1 MRLRLQLLV
10 RTGALAMAGIVVLS
24 FGLPPDAAHAKGA
37 IWLKTQRAATTPE
50 ILHPSMATY
59 RNHAYILSVHETTG
73 AATNVYL
80 TTNESG
86 KWKTSLV
93 STSGPGGA
101 YSQEFV
107 ALAIDASQNKLYA
120 AWIYRKDGQHEA
132 LGVWTRTGT
141 GAWSGPTD
149 VAQAGALVGEP
160 SIVAGGGHATVAF
173 LATPQ
178 VYAGSC
184 DDKYTHAEDLQ
195 VASTS
200 GGAWSTP
207 QNLTSCATGQEATSF
222 NDPKLAIDEAGKLYV
237 VSRAGDV
244 EGNLWYADTTGG
256 VWSQA
261 SALTSGLKIPETVLS
276 PQLRTVYGIAA
287 SRGVAYIVYSTGQKS
302 GVVRLL
308 VRAANG
314 AVSPPVQASVPD
326 NEGCP
331 QFGVSVAA
339 RAGRV
344 LVAYVRAYAGYC
356 TVISTS
362 NNYNRAYL
370 MAGTATR
377 LTSIATGLPK
387 DASCGD
393 TALSTDGDIFRL
405 TVNCGIGTGKLSGIL
420 FYKKEFLD
428 VVGPKASL
436 RVSRPISAGKVR
448 LQWSAYDPTPGSG
461 IGYYQLEVRGGTA
474 AWKMV
479 ARSTRARSI
488 TYLTQRGHK
497 YTFRLRARDRV
508 NNWGKWVSIG
518 VRGS

>member
-1 MRLRLQLLV
+1 MKQHGTLLARSRAIV
-10 RTGALAMAGIVVLS
+10 TVGILALTLGMLPQVVQ
-24 FGLPPDAAHAKGA
+24 AKGA
-37 IWLKTQRAATTPE
+37 IWLKTQRAATTPDM
-50 ILHPSMATY
+50 LHPSMATY

-73 AATNVYL
+73 VITSVYF

-93 STSGPGGA
+93 SANGPGGA

-107 ALAIDASQNKLYA
+107 GLAIDASQNKLYA
-120 AWIYRKDGQHEA
+120 TWIYKKDSQHMT

-149 VAQAGALVGEP
+149 VATAGALVGEP
-160 SIVAGGGHATVAF
+160 SVVAGGGHAAVAF
-173 LATPQ
+173 VATPQ
-178 VYAGSC
+178 VYPGSC
-184 DDKYTHAEDLQ
+184 DDRVTHAGDLQ
-195 VASTS
+195 VATTS
-200 GGAWSTP
+200 GGGWSTP
-207 QNLTSCATGQEATSF
+207 QNLTSCATGSEATSF
-222 NDPKLAIDEAGKLYV
+222 SDPKLAIDESGKMYV

-244 EGNLWYADTTGG
+244 AGNLWYADTTGG

-261 SALTSGLKIPETVLS
+261 SAITSGLKLPESVLS
-276 PQLRTVYGIAA
+276 PQLRTVYGLAA
-287 SRGVAYIVYSTGQKS
+287 SRGIAYIAYSTGQKS

-314 AVSPPVQASVPD
+314 AVSQPIQASAPD
-326 NEGCP
+326 RAGCP

-344 LVAYVRAYAGYC
+344 LVAYVRAYAGFC
-356 TVISTS
+356 TVISTV
-362 NNYNRAYL
+362 NNYNRLYL

-405 TVNCGIGTGKLSGIL
+405 TANCGLGLGKQSGIL

-436 RVSRPISAGKVR
+436 RVSGPRSAGSVH

-461 IGYYQLEVRGGTA
+461 IGYYQLEVRSGSVV
-474 AWKMV
+474 WRVV
-479 ARSTRARSI
+479 ARSTRARTG
-488 TYLTQRGHK
+488 TYPTQRGHK

-508 NNWGKWVSIG
+508 NNWGKWVSLG
-518 VRGS
+518 VSGK